1 MRVIYKNIEV
11 NIEENSKVIDAF
23 KEKIEEENANII
35 ACKVNNEVKNL
46 NYKLKEND
54 EIELLDTTDRD
65 GGRIYTRGLL
75 FIMSMAFKKLYPQ
88 IKLNINEL
96 ANYINERIKF

>member
-1 MRVIYKNIEV
+1 MKVIYKNMEV
-11 NIEENSKVIDAF
+11 DVEENSRVIEAF
-23 KEKIEEENANII
+23 KEKIEENSNII

-46 NYKLKEND
+46 NYKLQKND

-75 FIMSMAFKKLYPQ
+75 L
-88 IKLNINEL
+88 
-96 ANYINERIKF
+96 